1 MPLPHEPIGGQT
13 ALEIAAIQARNSLI
27 PKNLYNGVASANEYS
42 ATHTRALAD
51 QTTPHYGKGTGNFL
65 DIYNYAAGADWDVFG
80 NQANSIGSGRNPAF
94 ANNFATWGYDNTH
107 YYQHPDTS
115 KNIGQVII

>member
-80 NQANSIGSGRNPAF
+80 NQAEQYEIGWETY
-94 ANNFATWGYDNTH
+94 ANNSKKH
-107 YYQHPDTS
+107 SS
-115 KNIGQVII
+115 KNGKLKVKKIATQQLIASL